1 MTAVVIDLYTMRAVR
16 RAARFRHVPER
27 PAFRVALR
35 ELLAGAAPLAAFAKA
50 SQCWRNS
57 SGGQPPRGTA

>member
-27 PAFRVALR
+27 PAFRAALVAL
-35 ELLAGAAPLAAFAKA
+35 LGGASPMAAYAKA

-57 SGGQPPRGTA
+57 SGGQPPRGAA